1 VVWITPIITRSK
13 EGVVVPELGAG
24 GGGGD
29 IHLASELEV
38 SNIGSVSEFE
48 EVCKQIVKE
57 PTNLRWLL
65 SRIDSA
71 RSSKDLRM
79 SLAGMDLDNEEEITL
94 QEFAKRLVGLEN
106 FISITGNERIP
117 NKPCSH
123 GSPLKDTVHFPFS
136 RHSSYDELCGLVAA
150 LKPGDIYPCTVE
162 EDTWTE
168 DVSMQRLFGHLC
180 SGAVFH
186 HDGEMRFLRHQR
198 LENEQPSK
206 KRPKRRNVD
215 DSQESP
221 SVPNTSQEY
230 DTAPEPDKQSQSQI
244 ANGKSPKP
252 ENVPVVS
259 EEEVPDQCESMPPQI
274 VAIKAAFESYM
285 ARTAEGYS
293 LSSSAGE
300 DTEIYQSARSPIVKP
315 ASDSQIS
322 VSQSAFDSPSQD
334 VVLNSG
340 MQLDGAGD
348 DIPAR
353 TAKVDVFSAFNSSS
367 DSHGRRNYREQA
379 YRAAK
384 LTLQTSDS
392 GAWDDLGIRSMGND
406 GHCKPEEE
414 L

>member
-1 VVWITPIITRSK
+1 MVWITPIITRSK
-13 EGVVVPELGAG
+13 EGVVVPEFGAG

-29 IHLASELEV
+29 MYLASELEV

-48 EVCKQIVKE
+48 ELCKRIVKE

-65 SRIDSA
+65 ARIDSA
-71 RSSKDLRM
+71 RSSQDLKM
-79 SLAGMDLDNEEEITL
+79 SLAGTDLDNEEEVTL

-106 FISITGNERIP
+106 FISITGNERISD
-117 NKPCSH
+117 KPCSH
-123 GSPLKDTVHFPFS
+123 GGPLKDTVQFPFS

-150 LKPGDIYPCTVE
+150 LKPGDIYPCTVQE
-162 EDTWTE
+162 ETWTE

-186 HDGEMRFLRHQR
+186 HDGEMRLLRHQR
-198 LENEQPSK
+198 LENEQRSK
-206 KRPKRRNVD
+206 RRTKRRNVE

-221 SVPNTSQEY
+221 SVQNTSQEY
-230 DTAPEPDKQSQSQI
+230 NTAPEPDKQSQSQI

-259 EEEVPDQCESMPPQI
+259 EEEDPDQCESMPPHI

-293 LSSSAGE
+293 PSSSAGE
-300 DTEIYQSARSPIVKP
+300 DTEIYQSARSPTVKP

-334 VVLNSG
+334 VFLNSG

-353 TAKVDVFSAFNSSS
+353 TAKVDVFSVFNSSS